1 MNAGLKNN
9 AVMSH
14 VEAAY
19 RPGDRQLAI
28 DLFEA
33 MGCKT
38 YETGTIGLA
47 GSTYVSVHPDPA
59 ERGMDNV
66 IYLSEMTDQQSRLEE
81 VLRQRVETDGELRA
95 ARDAYRGLAGEK
107 PFGLSHIAVRYPSY
121 EVLEQVLAGLD
132 AKLTPEMKAR
142 SVVKIFRPGDAEE
155 IQWESIQA
163 FIYTDIA
170 VAGIS
175 AFGQVYELSAY
186 GDWT

>member
-1 MNAGLKNN
+1 MNADLKND

-19 RPGDRQLAI
+19 RPGERQLAI
-28 DLFEA
+28 ALFEA

-38 YETGTIGLA
+38 YETDAMGLA

-66 IYLSEMTDQQSRLEE
+66 LYLSEMTDQQSRLED
-81 VLRQRVETDGELRA
+81 VLRQRVETDDELRA
-95 ARDAYRGLAGEK
+95 ARDAYRALAGEK
-107 PFGLSHIAVRYPSY
+107 PFGLAHIALRYPSY
-121 EVLEQVLAGLD
+121 EVLERVLAGLE
-132 AKLTPEMKAR
+132 ARLTAEMKAR
-142 SVVKIFRPGDAEE
+142 STIRIFRPGDAAE